1 MAKAPPSSASASDPN
16 SALDRSITRSDKIA
30 AQALLWALRPLS
42 NLHRPMPLPFM
53 TAFLMVA
60 LDEGKGVNDYAR
72 AVGIHRAAM
81 SRNLHAIGDRA
92 RNRGP
97 GLGLVTIEPHP
108 ANPIKS
114 RVFLT
119 AKGRSIADQMF
130 QQLRKTL
137 SRGDQS

>member
-92 RNRGP
+92 RNCGP